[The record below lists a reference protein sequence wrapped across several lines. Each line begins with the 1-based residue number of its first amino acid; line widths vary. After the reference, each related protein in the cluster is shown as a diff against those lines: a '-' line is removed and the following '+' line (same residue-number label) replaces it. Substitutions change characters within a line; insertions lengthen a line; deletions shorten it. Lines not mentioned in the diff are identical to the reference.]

1 MKTGLTLLVR
11 IIQKTVT
18 EQKITVKE
26 YMDYYN
32 KVFKVCTD
40 PRDDLKDQLYGNLKD
55 LLTDIVNI
63 EEAAIKRDS
72 SEEGKAE
79 RSLLI
84 DYLTRFG
91 YYSTATKMIRNI
103 FRYMHNYWIPQKVKD
118 NGSGIRDVY
127 EMSLVIWREK
137 CYGKQQT
144 KLLEELF
151 DLITA
156 ERDGKIQDKSIIV
169 RMRDAYI
176 SIGVLE
182 TQPVL
187 FYKKD
192 FEEPFIQNT
201 RQYYTKE
208 SNDFLQGHSV
218 SEYMKLAETRLA
230 QEEGLSK
237 AYLHENTTEPL
248 VRALEDV
255 LITQHNQ
262 KMQDEFPS
270 MLREDRNEDMKRFF
284 SLLRRIPNGLNF
296 SSETMEAYLAS
307 ISLALIVKHVSV
319 KQVPPPKVSIDLLG
333 ELITMHQKYTHVVAE
348 CFENNPLF
356 LNAIDKGFRKSI
368 NDENKTKIG
377 KATGPEM
384 IVYYCDHILKGGAK
398 LSEAE
403 FDLQVDTIM
412 KLFTYLDNKD
422 LFYSMFQKLLAQRL
436 LDKKSKDNLERSFI
450 AKLKETVGDVEVNKL
465 QVMFNDIRLSE
476 EKTDGFKEFCKNHS
490 TIKVPYDTTVMVLNN
505 YDWPSLSEMTVTL
518 SPQFNVATEAF
529 TEYYRKI
536 QGSNRVLK
544 WQPSMANCVLN
555 HIDDKGQK
563 RELTMTAVQ
572 ASIMILI
579 YENDKL
585 KFDDIRSALAV
596 PDGEKSLLKF
606 TLAPLMVGKSKT
618 PLLEIVGDNKNKELE
633 DDDVITWLPLK
644 CKERKLVFQK
654 GVFVEAKPD
663 EDIRARLPLY
673 DAALVRVMKARHT
686 ATIQELFGEAS
697 THLIKRFK
705 PDQKVMR
712 KRLEY
717 LIDKGYMRYDPDDR
731 KKLNY
736 LA

>member
-1 MKTGLTLLVR
+1 
-11 IIQKTVT
+11 
-18 EQKITVKE
+18 
-26 YMDYYN
+26 
-32 KVFKVCTD
+32 
-40 PRDDLKDQLYGNLKD
+40 
-55 LLTDIVNI
+55 
-63 EEAAIKRDS
+63 
-72 SEEGKAE
+72 
-79 RSLLI
+79 
-84 DYLTRFG
+84 
-91 YYSTATKMIRNI
+91 
-103 FRYMHNYWIPQKVKD
+103 
-118 NGSGIRDVY
+118 
-127 EMSLVIWREK
+127 
-137 CYGKQQT
+137 
-144 KLLEELF
+144 
-151 DLITA
+151 
-156 ERDGKIQDKSIIV
+156 
-169 RMRDAYI
+169 
-176 SIGVLE
+176 
-182 TQPVL
+182 
-187 FYKKD
+187 
-192 FEEPFIQNT
+192 
-201 RQYYTKE
+201 
-208 SNDFLQGHSV
+208 
-218 SEYMKLAETRLA
+218 MKLAENRLA
-230 QEEGLSK
+230 QEEALSK
-237 AYLHENTTEPL
+237 GYLHENTTEPL

-262 KMQDEFPS
+262 KMQDEFPA
-270 MLREDRNEDMKRFF
+270 MLTEDRNEDMRRFF
-284 SLLRRIPNGLNF
+284 SLLKRIPNGLTF

-307 ISLALIVKHVSV
+307 ISLALIVKHVEV
-319 KQVPPPKVSIDLLG
+319 KAPPPKVSIDLIG
-333 ELITMHQKYTHVVAE
+333 ELIVMHQKYTGVVGH
-348 CFENNPLF
+348 CFENNALF

-368 NDENKTKIG
+368 NDENKAKIG

-436 LDKKSKDNLERSFI
+436 LDKKSKDVLERSFI

-465 QVMFNDIRLSE
+465 QVMFTDIKLSE
-476 EKTDGFKEFCKNHS
+476 ERTEGFKEFCKGYHS
-490 TIKVPYDTTVMVLNN
+490 KINYETTVMVLNN

-529 TEYYRKI
+529 TEYYKNM

-544 WQPSMANCVLN
+544 WQPSMANTVLT

-572 ASIMILI
+572 ASIMMLV

-585 KFDDIRSALAV
+585 KFDDIRTALAV
-596 PDGEKSLLKF
+596 PDGEKALLKF
-606 TLAPLMVGKSKT
+606 TIGPLLVGRSKT
-618 PLLEIVGDNKNKELE
+618 PLLDVVNGSGKKEIE
-633 DDDVITWLPLK
+633 DDDIITWVPLR
-644 CKERKLVFQK
+644 CKERRLAFQK
-654 GVFVEAKPD
+654 GTFVEPKPD
-663 EDIRARLPLY
+663 EDVRARLPLY